1 MGNEAVNAPINA
13 PPPGQAVPG
22 TPSAPPPKAPGTE
35 ISDDKSPKPKPPA
48 ADEAF
53 ELKVNGKVKKF
64 TKDEFWNQRKEIG
77 SKVGLA
83 DAAYERFEEAS
94 KLSKGHSEWKDKASK
109 SVIEALM
116 DPSLGLSKDQIRSQ
130 FEAWYKSEFIDPET
144 MTEEQRE
151 LAKYKKEA
159 EEARAD
165 KKRREDEAKARE
177 TEESE
182 TALRNDM
189 QKQIIACIES
199 SGMPKTRFVAGR
211 LAYWQK
217 QNLAKGYDAP
227 NEVLVQQVK
236 DERQAIVRQ
245 DIEAMTPDQIVDTFG
260 DEIIKKLRQYDLAR
274 LQKRFGDNEAPPKE
288 KTDESGKR
296 TMADVDNYLNS
307 LRRSKVS
314 RRE

>member
-1 MGNEAVNAPINA
+1 MGNEAVNVTPSVT
-13 PPPGQAVPG
+13 PDQAIPG
-22 TPSAPPPKAPGTE
+22 TPSAPPKAPGTE
-35 ISDDKSPKPKPPA
+35 ISDDKGGTKPKPV
-48 ADEAF
+48 ADEVF
-53 ELKVNGKVKKF
+53 EMKVNGKVRKM
-64 TKDEFWNQRKEIG
+64 TKDEYWAARKDIG
-77 SKVGLA
+77 GKVSLA
-83 DAAYERFEEAS
+83 DAAYEKFEEAS
-94 KLSKGHSEWKDKASK
+94 KKEKKYGDWKAKAAK
-109 SVIEALM
+109 NVIEALQ
-116 DPSLGLSKDQIRSQ
+116 DPELGLSRDQIREQ

-144 MTEEQRE
+144 MTEDQRE

-165 KKRREDEAKARE
+165 KKKREDEEKSKSELAQEQAVRE
-177 TEESE
+177 E
-182 TALRNDM
+182 M
-189 QKQIIACIES
+189 QKQIIGCIEK

-227 NEVLVQQVK
+227 DDVLIQQVK

-245 DIEAMTPDQIVDTFG
+245 DIETMTPEQVVETFG

-274 LQKRFGDNEAPPKE
+274 LNKRFGGGGDAPPIE
-288 KTDESGKR
+288 KKDGANGKR